1 MKSSFRQIASVALV
15 TFNVGVVEAAIAIPP
30 PPYTE
35 VEQYETTIPVTDDPT
50 DIYYPVLSEGV
61 EQQFPLV
68 LMLQGAFVDKA
79 AYSEFARGV
88 AAYGFV
94 VVVPNHERSVF
105 NPRTQEQTTG
115 LVAQQRQIP
124 DVLDFIKSQQNDPT
138 SPLATIVDPDR
149 FGLMGHSLGGYVAL
163 SAIQESCLPLI
174 CTGDR
179 FDLPPE
185 VGVGV
190 FYGTTFE
197 FPPQSGNFPPINNPI
212 PVALIAGSEDG
223 EADLPRVEATYAQIQ
238 NPPKTLIII
247 EGANHYGI
255 PNENN
260 PDRAINPPL
269 IPQSEA
275 LEMITHWTGLF
286 LRSHLWGD
294 REAFN
299 TVYGENNNQMEIE
312 SK

>member
-30 PPYTE
+30 PPYAK

-50 DIYYPVLSEGV
+50 DIYYPVPSEGV

-79 AYSEFARGV
+79 AYREFARGV

-105 NPRTQEQTTG
+105 NPRTEEEVVG
-115 LVAQQRQIP
+115 LLSAQRQVN
-124 DVLDFIKSQQNDPT
+124 DVLDFIKSEQDDPA
-138 SPLATIVDPDR
+138 SPIAAIVDPEQ
-149 FGLMGHSLGGYVAL
+149 FGLMGHSHGGAVAL
-163 SAIQESCLPLI
+163 SAIRGTCLLLL
-174 CTGDR
+174 CSRDR
-179 FDLPPE
+179 FERPPE
-185 VGVGV
+185 LDAGV
-190 FYGTTFE
+190 FFGTHLE
-197 FPPQSGNFPPINNPI
+197 FPPQSGTYPPIDNPVPI
-212 PVALIAGSEDG
+212 ALLAGSEDG
-223 EADLPRVEATYAQIQ
+223 VATLDEIRNTYAQIQ

-255 PNENN
+255 TNENN
-260 PDRAINPPL
+260 PDRAVNPPL
-269 IPQSEA
+269 IPQAEA

-299 TVYGENNNQMEIE
+299 TVYGENGNTMEIE
-312 SK
+312 